1 MFKHVTQEKAPKL
14 RVPPAGKSRGAFIL
28 RELAAPPGKGRV
40 AHDRVFGLGTSAR
53 KIASGGK
60 WGYIGSQPRG
70 KTEIPVHGIK
80 PPIQSSSICGDKNQ
94 LP

>member
-53 KIASGGK
+53 KIAS
-60 WGYIGSQPRG
+60 
-70 KTEIPVHGIK
+70 
-80 PPIQSSSICGDKNQ
+80 
-94 LP
+94 